1 MNKLGEVGLLIGSW
15 LLIFLIYF
23 AMIFSGPIMDLFQ
36 TKEGS
41 AKKKLKE
48 IKEKL
53 EKDKNRFNRQ
63 NYSEAFADNFARMY
77 GYGAYLAKGLN
88 KMTSEYDREL
98 RSRFKKEKARQRAI
112 YSITIGM
119 LEDVHKT
126 DIHRIRNLINEYK
139 KDINDPSTPSI
150 TKKQLEEDLAELEKV
165 LDQYLNHKDEFQKR
179 VNNLINDELKKL
191 EDEDDK
197 NSDKENKDD
206 EKKDKDNTKEEK

>member
-1 MNKLGEVGLLIGSW
+1 
-15 LLIFLIYF
+15 
-23 AMIFSGPIMDLFQ
+23 MIFSGPIMDLFQ